1 MSAGDRATLADL
13 VALLA
18 PTLGQEK
25 SEEVVAEAARSVGI
39 LVDEFSASRAH
50 ALLDQLGRS
59 PGMVGVAARFA
70 RTRFEVRPH
79 DGEPVEEPP
88 VSSGG
93 TRRESKPS
101 SGRMEAVPQ
110 RIERKQIVGLLAP
123 TLGDEKSEEVVL
135 AAVTRRQLPEETL
148 DQQQALAVLE
158 DLAAQH
164 GLVGVTARF
173 AKARLIL
180 LFRGLK
186 GS

>member
-1 MSAGDRATLADL
+1 MSAGDRATLAEV

-25 SEEVVAEAARSVGI
+25 SEEVVAEAARSLGI
-39 LVDEFSASRAH
+39 LVDEFSASRAV
-50 ALLDQLGRS
+50 ALLDTLGKA

-70 RTRFEVRPH
+70 RTRFEGRPH
-79 DGEPVEEPP
+79 DGEAAEEPP
-88 VSSGG
+88 ISSGG

-101 SGRMEAVPQ
+101 SGRMESAPQ
-110 RIERKQIVGLLAP
+110 RVERKQIVGLLAP
-123 TLGDEKSEEVVL
+123 TLGDEKSEEVVVG
-135 AAVTRRQLPEETL
+135 AITRRQLPKDTL
-148 DQQQALAVLE
+148 DQQQALEVLE

-180 LFRGLK
+180 LFRGPK

>member
-1 MSAGDRATLADL
+1 MPSGERATLAEL

-25 SEEVVAEAARSVGI
+25 SEEVVAEAARSLGV
-39 LVDEFSASRAH
+39 LVDEFSVSRAI
-50 ALLDQLGRS
+50 ALLDALGRA

-70 RTRFEVRPH
+70 RTRFEGRPH
-79 DGEPVEEPP
+79 DAGASDEAPI
-88 VSSGG
+88 SSGG

-101 SGRMEAVPQ
+101 SGRAEVAPHRVD
-110 RIERKQIVGLLAP
+110 RKQIVNLLAP
-123 TLGDEKSEEVVL
+123 TLGEEKSEEVIL
-135 AAVTRRQLPEETL
+135 AACTRRQLPVDTL
-148 DQQQALAVLE
+148 DQNQALTLLE

-180 LFRGLK
+180 LFPPQK
-186 GS
+186 V